1 MDVLLNDTSSLS
13 VLGGVDDDVLDFS
26 KVLGNLD
33 ALTSICVLTRLDDP
47 DVLRGS
53 QRLIVLWL
61 IIGLLRLLSW
71 ARVW

>member
-33 ALTSICVLTRLDDP
+33 ALTSICVLARLDDP